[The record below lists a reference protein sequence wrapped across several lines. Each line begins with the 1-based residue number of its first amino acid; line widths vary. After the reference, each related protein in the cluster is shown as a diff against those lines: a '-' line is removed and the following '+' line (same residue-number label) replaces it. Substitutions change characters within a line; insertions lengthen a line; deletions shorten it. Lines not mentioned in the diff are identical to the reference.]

1 MLLFP
6 AGQDIHIHG
15 NSTGSSEQVPGEAL
29 LPHKQKVHNAPISQ
43 QRDSRRLDGWFL
55 PHKLPGPQ
63 SSPYHCPPF
72 SVQTPC
78 LCLRWHA
85 AQTTDC
91 SPPAST
97 PVGPCGESSTLR
109 GRDTLSSSAPKVLI
123 RLSQNVHN
131 EQMGCE
137 SLAAKLCHPCGG
149 KRGRELNCI
158 ILEVGWIKVHFC

>member
-1 MLLFP
+1 MLLLS
-6 AGQDIHIHG
+6 AGQDIHTRG

-29 LPHKQKVHNAPISQ
+29 LPHQAESAQCSHKPAEIP
-43 QRDSRRLDGWFL
+43 DSSEGWFL
-55 PHKLPGPQ
+55 PRELPGPQ
-63 SSPYHCPPF
+63 SSSYHCPF

-97 PVGPCGESSTLR
+97 PVGPRGESSTLR

-123 RLSQNVHN
+123 RLSQNVHSK
-131 EQMGCE
+131 QMGCD

-149 KRGRELNCI
+149 KRGRELNFI
-158 ILEVGWIKVHFC
+158 ILEVGWVKVHFC